1 MKRTSYLS
9 ELEFYYCYTLHAKT
23 FTVTQGTPFFIL
35 INDYIDLF
43 YDKHDVLEDLKP
55 YLRLLNTPDDVEEM
69 IDRMRSRLEQ
79 VEEMENENEELLVD
93 EEFDEP
99 DEEERMKLVSLRVLR
114 WRFIKFKLERFL
126 DYNRVIT

>member
-9 ELEFYYCYTLHAKT
+9 ELELYYCYTLHAKT

-35 INDYIDLF
+35 MNDYIDLF

-55 YLRLLNTPDDVEEM
+55 YLKLLNTQEDVEEM
-69 IDRMRSRLEQ
+69 VDRMKSRLEQ
-79 VEEMENENEELLVD
+79 VEEMENEEDEIVD

-99 DEEERMKLVSLRVLR
+99 DEEERMKLVSIRVLR
-114 WRFIKFKLERFL
+114 WRFIKFKLERL
-126 DYNRVIT
+126 LGYN

>member
-99 DEEERMKLVSLRVLR
+99 DDEERMKLVSLRVLR

>member
-99 DEEERMKLVSLRVLR
+99 DDEERMKLVSLRVLR

-126 DYNRVIT
+126 DCNRVIT

>member
-1 MKRTSYLS
+1 M
-9 ELEFYYCYTLHAKT
+9 
-23 FTVTQGTPFFIL
+23 
-35 INDYIDLF
+35 
-43 YDKHDVLEDLKP
+43 LEDLKP

-69 IDRMRSRLEQ
+69 IDRMKSRLEQ

-99 DEEERMKLVSLRVLR
+99 DDEERMKLVSLRVLR